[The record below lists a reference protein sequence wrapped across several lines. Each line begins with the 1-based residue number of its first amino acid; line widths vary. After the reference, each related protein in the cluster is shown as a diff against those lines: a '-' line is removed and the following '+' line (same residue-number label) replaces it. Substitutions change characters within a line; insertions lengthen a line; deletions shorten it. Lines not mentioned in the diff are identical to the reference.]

1 MFKKGDKVQFK
12 KNWREIAL
20 GIYSNANT
28 VNKIARHKEKTL
40 TFKKYT
46 PSSKKKKKGVNVK
59 RKKLG
64 FYMKNS

>member
-46 PSSKKKKKGVNVK
+46 PSSKKKKV
-59 RKKLG
+59 
-64 FYMKNS
+64 